1 MDQTHHDVIVI
12 GGSYSGCAA
21 ALQLLRAHRRVC
33 VIDAG
38 ERRNR
43 TVPHSHGFIT
53 QDGVDPAALAT
64 AARADLHAYPT
75 LTWKDDTAI
84 DARQTETGFEITLHD
99 ETRVTSAKLILAT
112 GVRDILPDIPGLAE
126 RWGDTVAA
134 CPYCH
139 GYECAQGPI
148 AVIGTGPGSEHQAQ
162 LLAEW
167 GQVDFLTQGLV
178 PLDEAMRAD
187 LERREVTIRDT
198 PVTAITGRATVS
210 LSDGSTQSYNGIFT
224 ATTFAP
230 SSPIPAQLGCEMAEN
245 PMGQII
251 TVDEM
256 QATSVPGVFA
266 CGDAATFMASV
277 SIAVGKGALA
287 GIACHRDLVFG

>member
-1 MDQTHHDVIVI
+1 MDHDVIVI
-12 GGSYSGCAA
+12 GGSYSGAAA
-21 ALQLLRAHRRVC
+21 ALQLLRAHRRVL

-53 QDGVDPAALAT
+53 QDGADPATLAA

-75 LTWKDDTAI
+75 LTWIDGTATN
-84 DARQTETGFEITLHD
+84 ARAVQGGFDVTLHD
-99 ETRVTSAKLILAT
+99 GTTATATKLILAT
-112 GVRDILPDIPGLAE
+112 GVRDQLPEIPGLAE
-126 RWGDTVAA
+126 RWGDSVAA

-139 GYECAQGPI
+139 GYECDKGPI

-167 GQVDFLTQGLV
+167 GQVDFLTRGLV
-178 PLDEAMRAD
+178 PLDDAMRTD
-187 LERREVTIRDT
+187 LARRRVTLIDT
-198 PVTAITGRATVS
+198 PVAEISDRATVT
-210 LSDGSTQSYNGIFT
+210 LTDGTTRSYNGIFT

-230 SSPIPAQLGCEMAEN
+230 SSPIAAQLGCEMEEN
-245 PMGQII
+245 PMGRIVK
-251 TVDEM
+251 VDGM

-277 SIAVGKGALA
+277 SIAVGKGSLA
-287 GIACHRDLVFG
+287 GIACHRTMVFGL